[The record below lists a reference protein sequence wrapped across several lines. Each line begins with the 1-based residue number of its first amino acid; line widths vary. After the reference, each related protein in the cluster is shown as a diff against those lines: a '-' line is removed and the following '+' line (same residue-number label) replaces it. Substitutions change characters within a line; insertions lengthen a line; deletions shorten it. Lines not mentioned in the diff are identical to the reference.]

1 MTTPDLIDSVK
12 AAYAAVESND
22 VETYV
27 TYFTEDALYKVGNFD
42 PVIGHDGIR
51 TLAAPL
57 VDMFT
62 SVTHDIKNFWQ
73 VDDVVICEM
82 DITYSRKDGKVAVI
96 PCVDVIRFSGDKVK
110 ELLAYLDPTPAFS

>member
-1 MTTPDLIDSVK
+1 MATLDLIASVK
-12 AAYAAVESND
+12 SAYAAVERND
-22 VETYV
+22 VDTYV
-27 TYFTEDALYKVGNFD
+27 TYFTADAVYKVGNFD
-42 PVIGHDGIR
+42 PVTGHEGIR
-51 TLAAPL
+51 ALAAPL

-62 SVTHDIKNFWQ
+62 SVTHDVKKFWQ
-73 VDDVVICEM
+73 LDDVVICEM

>member
-27 TYFTEDALYKVGNFD
+27 TYFTEDAVYKVGNFD
-42 PVIGHDGIR
+42 PVVGHDGIR
-51 TLAAPL
+51 ALAAPL

-62 SVTHDIKNFWQ
+62 SVTHDIKNFWLI
-73 VDDVVICEM
+73 DDVVICEM

-96 PCVDVIRFSGDKVK
+96 PCVDIIRFSGDKVK

>member
-27 TYFTEDALYKVGNFD
+27 TYFTEDAVYKVGNFD
-42 PVIGHDGIR
+42 PVVGHDGIR
-51 TLAAPL
+51 ALAAPL
-57 VDMFT
+57 VDTFT
-62 SVTHDIKNFWQ
+62 SVTHDIKNFWLI
-73 VDDVVICEM
+73 DDVVICEM